1 MEDASK
7 DNGQNN
13 GETKASDSS
22 IDQYEERMKKLERRL
37 AKLEKEKVQTE
48 APVADE
54 GEEISGLVDG
64 VVGQFIPG
72 LSGIIKALE
81 KSSPEFRKRIA
92 ETDSEIKH
100 RLDTG
105 WSNKPV
111 VDYHFSTRPL
121 SSRKGTAGRAPTKAP
136 APQVKLPA
144 NGPAREP
151 IIDIFEDKDYITVIA
166 ELPGIPE
173 ADLDA
178 KLAGQSLEIH
188 AGELCKKIDL
198 PSTPRSIVERSYK
211 NGIFQLKISRED
223 NGNKNR

>member
-7 DNGQNN
+7 DNGPNN
-13 GETKASDSS
+13 GETKANGSS
-22 IDQYEERMKKLERRL
+22 VDQYEERMKKLERRI
-37 AKLEKEKVQTE
+37 AELEKENAQSE
-48 APVADE
+48 ASSSDGGP
-54 GEEISGLVDG
+54 EISGLVDG
-64 VVGQFIPG
+64 VMGQFIPG

-121 SSRKGTAGRAPTKAP
+121 SGRHGSTGRASPKAP

-166 ELPGIPE
+166 ELPGILE

-178 KLAGQSLEIH
+178 KLSGRSLEIR
-188 AGELCKKIDL
+188 AGELCKKIEL

-223 NGNKNR
+223 NGNKN